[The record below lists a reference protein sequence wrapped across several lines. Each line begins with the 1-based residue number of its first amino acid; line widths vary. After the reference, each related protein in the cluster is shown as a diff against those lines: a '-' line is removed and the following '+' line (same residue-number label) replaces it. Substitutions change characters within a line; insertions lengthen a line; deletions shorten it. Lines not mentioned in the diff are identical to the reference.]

1 MEKMLLA
8 TKVRVPPQPQR
19 VVQRERLIDVL
30 AHGVPYHKLIL
41 LSAPA
46 GYGKTTLLSQ
56 WAGNSQLRIV
66 WLSISEDDND
76 LERFLR
82 YILAAWEMVQ
92 PDIIESKLGVLL
104 GAMSPDIEAVLA
116 AFVNIAQTFEEHTVF
131 VLDDYHLIENTA
143 IHDAL
148 AFLIDHLP
156 PIVHFVLAGRGEPP
170 LPVARYRARNELLE
184 LRVEDLQFLPD
195 ETTDFMNHL
204 MGLELDQEKITA
216 LQTQVEGWVAGLQLV
231 ALTLQQRLGGGD
243 KLLVSGRQR
252 FIADYLSEDVLA
264 PLEPDT
270 CLFLLQTSIVERL
283 CASLCDAITGQHNG
297 QAMLEALERQNL
309 FLLPLDDT
317 REWFRY
323 HHLFAEYLQQEL
335 NRRFPDQVT
344 ELHRRAA
351 GWYLDYDLPER
362 AFHHALAGDDVEL
375 VVRIFDNYVTAKLN
389 SGELR
394 VIERWIKALPAEWY
408 ATYPVLSL
416 ARVGF
421 LAYTGSFEACVRC
434 LNEVEQQLTPVESE
448 GDHWQMA
455 RVVAIRCMMACMQN
469 DLVRAEA
476 YADRALEDLPEDDLN
491 WRPGIYVALGD
502 GYRQNG
508 QWDKA
513 KESYLKA
520 LSVTNAPQIRFMA
533 AHVFGALADLDLRQG
548 RLKSA
553 GGYWKQAL
561 AVIQEHRG
569 RLPLPITGWVYI
581 RLGELLYEW
590 NELAEAREHLTH
602 GLEHAEVGGD
612 VRALIAGYLMLGRLA
627 LTEGDVQAAVEWLE
641 KARPLV
647 QKAQF
652 THWTS
657 RFERLQLE
665 LWLAQDQ
672 LRAAV
677 NWSDEMLEDAAFE
690 ERPEREV
697 MQLAVTRVLIVR
709 GDATSIDHALG
720 LLERLIATAEEE
732 GRMGVTVE
740 ALALQALA
748 HWKRGEQ
755 PYALSALEGSLR
767 LAETEN
773 YQRTY
778 ADLGLAM
785 GRLLQEAFSR
795 DVLPDYIEQLLDA
808 FDADIASNEQPS
820 LPEPLTS
827 REVDVLELMA
837 AGLTNREIAEVLV
850 ISPETVK
857 KHTGNIYGKLG
868 VTNRT
873 EAAARARELDL
884 LG

>member
-1 MEKMLLA
+1 MEKTLLA
-8 TKVRVPPQPQR
+8 TKVRVPPQPNR
-19 VVQRERLIDVL
+19 TVQRERLIDVL
-30 AHGVPYHKLIL
+30 ANRVPHHKLIL

-56 WAGNSQLRIV
+56 WANTSQLSV
-66 WLSISEDDND
+66 AWLSISEEDND

-82 YILAAWEMVQ
+82 YMLAAWEVVQ
-92 PDIIESKLGVLL
+92 PDIIESRLGVLL
-104 GAMSPDIEAVLA
+104 GAMSPDIEAALV
-116 AFVNIAQTFEEHTVF
+116 AFVNLAQTFEEHTVF
-131 VLDDYHLIENTA
+131 VLDDYHLIEDPA
-143 IHDAL
+143 IHEAL

-156 PIVHFVLAGRGEPP
+156 PTAHFVLATRGEPP

-184 LRVEDLQFLPD
+184 LRTDDLQFLPD
-195 ETTDFMNHL
+195 ETTDFLNHL
-204 MGLELDQEKITA
+204 MALELDQDKITA
-216 LQTQVEGWVAGLQLV
+216 LQHEVEGWVAGLQLV
-231 ALTLQQRLGGGD
+231 ALTLQQRLAGGD

-264 PLEPDT
+264 PLELDT
-270 CLFLLQTSIVERL
+270 CLFLLQTSIVDHL
-283 CASLCDAITGQHNG
+283 CALLCDALTGQHNG
-297 QAMLEALERQNL
+297 QEMLEALERQNL

-323 HHLFAEYLQQEL
+323 HHLFADFLQQEL
-335 NRRFPDQVT
+335 HRRLPDQIT

-351 GWYLDYDLPER
+351 GWYLDHDLPEQ

-375 VVRIFDNYVTAKLN
+375 VVRIFDCYVTAKLN

-394 VIERWIKALPAEWY
+394 VIERWINALPAEWY
-408 ATYPVLSL
+408 AAYPVLSL

-421 LAYTGSFEACVRC
+421 LAYTGAFEACMHC
-434 LNEVEQQLTPVESE
+434 LNDVEQQLMPVESE
-448 GDHWQMA
+448 SDQWQMA
-455 RVVAIRCMMACMQN
+455 RVITIRCMLACMQN
-469 DLVRAEA
+469 DLTQAED
-476 YADRALEDLPEDDLN
+476 YADHALRDLPEDDLN

-502 GYRQNG
+502 VYRQNG

-513 KESYLKA
+513 KESYRKA
-520 LSVTNAPQIRFMA
+520 LSVTHAPQIRFMA

-553 GGYWKQAL
+553 ANYWQQAL

-590 NELAEAREHLTH
+590 NQLAEARKHLAQ
-602 GLEHAEVGGD
+602 GLEYAEVGGD
-612 VRALIAGYLMLGRLA
+612 VRALIAGYLILGRLA
-627 LTEGDVQAAVEWLE
+627 LTEGDIQVADEYME

-647 QKAQF
+647 EKAQF

-657 RFERLQLE
+657 RFERFQLD

-672 LRAAV
+672 LRTAV
-677 NWSDEMLEDAAFE
+677 NWSDQMLDDAAFDARLE
-690 ERPEREV
+690 NETT
-697 MQLAVTRVLIVR
+697 QLAVTRVLMVR
-709 GDATSIDHALG
+709 GDASAIDRAFN
-720 LLERLIATAEEE
+720 LLEHLLTTAEQE
-732 GRMGVTVE
+732 GRMGVTIE
-740 ALALQALA
+740 ALVLQALA

-755 PYALSALEGSLR
+755 AYALSALERGLR
-767 LAETEN
+767 LAEPEN
-773 YQRTY
+773 YQRTF

-785 GRLLQEAFSR
+785 GRLLQEAYSR
-795 DVLPDYIEQLLDA
+795 DVMPDYIEKLLDA
-808 FDADIASNEQPS
+808 FDISAVEQPP

-827 REVDVLELMA
+827 REIDVLELMA
-837 AGLTNREIAEVLV
+837 AGLTNREIAEMLV

-868 VTNRT
+868 VNNRT
-873 EAAARARELDL
+873 EAAVRARELDL